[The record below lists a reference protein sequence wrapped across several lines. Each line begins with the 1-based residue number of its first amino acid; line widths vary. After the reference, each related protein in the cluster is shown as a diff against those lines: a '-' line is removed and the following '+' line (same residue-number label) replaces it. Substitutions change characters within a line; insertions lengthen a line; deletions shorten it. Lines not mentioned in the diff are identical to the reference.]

1 MVKISLCSLLLGL
14 LICNKTHAQVS
25 YVATLS
31 VDQSQLC
38 EQVVGL
44 KDRFEIFSV
53 HPNPAGNFIQVS
65 SLEAGDLHF
74 YNPTGSTILLIPI
87 PAGTSSIDVRN
98 LKQGFYILRLDA
110 ANKQWHVRL
119 IKE

>member
-1 MVKISLCSLLLGL
+1 MVKISLCCLLLGL
-14 LICNKTHAQVS
+14 LIFNQSHAQVS
-25 YVATLS
+25 YAVPVS
-31 VDQSQLC
+31 IDQSQLC

-44 KDRFEIFSV
+44 KDRFELFNI

-65 SLEAGDLHF
+65 SLEAGNLHF
-74 YNPTGSTILLIPI
+74 YNTAGSTMLSIPI
-87 PAGTSSIDVRN
+87 SVGTSNIDVRN

-110 ANKQWHVRL
+110 ANKHWHVRL

>member
-1 MVKISLCSLLLGL
+1 MIKISLCCLLLGF
-14 LICNKTHAQVS
+14 IIFNKSQAQLS
-25 YVATLS
+25 YSVPVS
-31 VDQSQLC
+31 VDQSELC
-38 EQVVGL
+38 QQVVGL
-44 KDRFEIFSV
+44 KDKFELFSV

-65 SLEAGDLHF
+65 SLQAGNLYF
-74 YNPTGSTILLIPI
+74 YNPAGSAIFSTSI
-87 PAGTSSIDVRN
+87 PAGTSTIDVRK